1 MAFVHSAPPTDF
13 LRKAKTGFAVLALIL
28 LFAGDRLVSAGGW
41 LLYALLNAS
50 VGITYIVI
58 MGRYRHRIA
67 WQRLPAWLV
76 LFLLMTIAS
85 VFASV
90 WITGSQ
96 ADTAVIWLVNYL
108 LITLIAVGIILT
120 QPWNDFVRA
129 LGTSL
134 RWVLALSL
142 GWELIQTWA
151 LGASTIFAGG
161 PISGVTGSTD
171 LLGLLAIVASAVFST
186 QLFDR
191 TVWRAWGIV
200 WVILALGTVALTR
213 TPSVIAAFIVAG
225 LAAAFALWARHQ
237 EQPRRRLVY
246 LTAAVT
252 VVVVG
257 SALGLW
263 AAFFGDIS
271 TVSQWLIPALPGGI
285 ALAVAFTLL
294 NFGMMWRSW
303 FIAVDRPQWDL
314 NEHRPYLGSTLV
326 PLLVSAAVM
335 TQGVGAFG
343 SIFGAAWALVV
354 MVAIVTKTPWRL
366 LAKPSSSRTIR

>member
-13 LRKAKTGFAVLALIL
+13 LRKAKTGFAVIALIL
-28 LFAGDRLVSAGGW
+28 LFAGDGLVAAGGW
-41 LLYALLNAS
+41 ALYALLNAI
-50 VGITYIVI
+50 VGFTYIVI
-58 MGRYRHRIA
+58 MWQYRHRIA

-96 ADTAVIWLVNYL
+96 ADTAMTWLVNYL

-129 LGTSL
+129 LGTAL

-142 GWELIQTWA
+142 GWELILVW
-151 LGASTIFAGG
+151 GFGSGSIFIGG
-161 PISGVTGSTD
+161 PITGVTGSAD
-171 LLGLLAIVASAVFST
+171 LLGLLAIVASAVFAT
-186 QLFDR
+186 QLYDR

-200 WVILALGTVALTR
+200 WVVVAVGTVALTR

-225 LAAAFALWARHQ
+225 LAGAFALWARHQ
-237 EQPRRRLVY
+237 AQPRRRLVY
-246 LTAAVT
+246 LTALVTAVGA
-252 VVVVG
+252 G

-263 AAFFGDIS
+263 TAFFGDVS
-271 TVSQWLIPALPGGI
+271 TLGQWLIPALPGGI
-285 ALAVAFTLL
+285 LLAIAFTLL

-314 NEHRPYLGSTLV
+314 DEHRPYLASTLV
-326 PLLVSAAVM
+326 PLFISAAVM
-335 TQGVGAFG
+335 TQGVGALG
-343 SIFGAAWALVV
+343 SIFGASWALVV

>member
-28 LFAGDRLVSAGGW
+28 LFAGDGLVSAGGW
-41 LLYALLNAS
+41 ALYALLNAS

-85 VFASV
+85 VFDSV

-142 GWELIQTWA
+142 GWELIQSWA
-151 LGASTIFAGG
+151 FGSGTIFAGG

-314 NEHRPYLGSTLV
+314 DEHRPYLGSTLV
-326 PLLVSAAVM
+326 PLLISAAVM

>member
-28 LFAGDRLVSAGGW
+28 LFAGDGLVSAGGW
-41 LLYALLNAS
+41 LLYALLNAT

-58 MGRYRHRIA
+58 MWRYRHRIA

-96 ADTAVIWLVNYL
+96 ADAAMIWLVNYL

-120 QPWNDFVRA
+120 QPWTDFVRA

-142 GWELIQTWA
+142 VWELIHSWA
-151 LGASTIFAGG
+151 FGASTIFAGG

-171 LLGLLAIVASAVFST
+171 LLGLLAIVATAVFST

-246 LTAAVT
+246 FTAAVT

-263 AAFFGDIS
+263 AAFLGDLS
-271 TVSQWLIPALPGGI
+271 AVGDWLIPALPGGI
-285 ALAVAFTLL
+285 ALAIAFTLL
-294 NFGMMWRSW
+294 NFGIMWRSW

-314 NEHRPYLGSTLV
+314 DEQRPYLGSTLV
-326 PLLVSAAVM
+326 PLLISAAVM

-343 SIFGAAWALVV
+343 SIFGASWALVV

>member
-28 LFAGDRLVSAGGW
+28 LFAGDGLVSAGGW
-41 LLYALLNAS
+41 ALYALLNAV
-50 VGITYIVI
+50 VGSTYCMI
-58 MGRYRHRIA
+58 MWRYRHRIA

-142 GWELIQTWA
+142 GWELIQSWA
-151 LGASTIFAGG
+151 FGSGTIFAGG

-314 NEHRPYLGSTLV
+314 DEHRPYLGSTLV
-326 PLLVSAAVM
+326 PLLISAAVM

>member
-28 LFAGDRLVSAGGW
+28 LFAGDGLVSAGGW
-41 LLYALLNAS
+41 ALYALLNAS

-142 GWELIQTWA
+142 GWELIQSWA
-151 LGASTIFAGG
+151 FGSGTIFAGG

-314 NEHRPYLGSTLV
+314 DEHRPYLGSTLV
-326 PLLVSAAVM
+326 PLLISAAVM

>member
-28 LFAGDRLVSAGGW
+28 LFAGDGLVSAGGW
-41 LLYALLNAS
+41 ALYALLNAS

-85 VFASV
+85 VFASI

-142 GWELIQTWA
+142 GWELIQSWA
-151 LGASTIFAGG
+151 FGSGTIFAGG

-314 NEHRPYLGSTLV
+314 DEHRPYLGSTLV
-326 PLLVSAAVM
+326 PLLISAAVM